1 VEGNCVCFELGGCC
15 RQCFAVKA
23 AGNQTEEFGEESS
36 MPTSC
41 SIHLGASCD
50 YFFRDREI
58 LEVEINWTF
67 PEE

>member
-1 VEGNCVCFELGGCC
+1 
-15 RQCFAVKA
+15 VKA